1 LKQVFNSVL
10 ADQDITEII
19 LYYEE
24 EAGVVVA
31 NDFVDALEEVIE
43 RIAAWPSSGSP
54 LFAELLSLPGL
65 RSWKLSRFPY
75 IVFTM
80 ELADRITVVRVLHE
94 RRDIPSTLQASF
106 GEHPDW

>member
-1 LKQVFNSVL
+1 MKQVFNSAL
-10 ADQDITEII
+10 ADRDITEII

-24 EAGVVVA
+24 ETGVIVAG
-31 NDFVDALEEVIE
+31 DFVDALQEIIG

-54 LFAELLSLPGL
+54 VFAELLSLPGL
-65 RSWKLSRFPY
+65 RLWRLSRFPY

-94 RRDIPSTLQASF
+94 RRDIPSTLQASLD
-106 GEHPDW
+106 EDPDW